1 MTPVN
6 RCKLWKVV
14 YEGGVSIRDAPS
26 ATAARLGVVK
36 KGTIVSACEEQTEG
50 GVVFVRLTDGQGWL
64 PSRLPGGGMV
74 LQHMGYADAAPT
86 TFQVV
91 VPAGAIAGSPILV
104 QSPTGAQVQV
114 IVPPNAAPG
123 SMFTV
128 SA

>member
-1 MTPVN
+1 MTPAWQEKYGISAHVHLGN
-6 RCKLWKVV
+6 KHDKQKRITFTLPAHLAQPPQPMMQ
-14 YEGGVSIRDAPS
+14 APTMQ
-26 ATAARLGVVK
+26 AVDTIEDGIADTVMPVK
-36 KGTIVSACEEQTEG
+36 
-50 GVVFVRLTDGQGWL
+50 
-64 PSRLPGGGMV
+64 
-74 LQHMGYADAAPT
+74 APT
-86 TFQVV
+86 TFQVA